1 MIIDFSITV
10 AHKPSS
16 IWKAA
21 QSLFMNPENA
31 TEQILVYAI
40 LKTLCSLYVVL
51 LFDEIL
57 VYSTE
62 LILQQCNGQWRKT
75 GKKWG

>member
-1 MIIDFSITV
+1 
-10 AHKPSS
+10 
-16 IWKAA
+16 
-21 QSLFMNPENA
+21 MNPENA

-62 LILQQCNGQWRKT
+62 LILQQYNGQWRKT